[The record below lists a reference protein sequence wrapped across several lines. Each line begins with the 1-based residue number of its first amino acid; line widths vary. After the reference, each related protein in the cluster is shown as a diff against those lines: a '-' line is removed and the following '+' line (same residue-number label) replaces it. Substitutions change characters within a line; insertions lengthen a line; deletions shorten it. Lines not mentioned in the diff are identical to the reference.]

1 MARHRRRIAAVLV
14 LVGASAALALV
25 LAHASSTT
33 GSSAAFRPGAS
44 RLAHE
49 SILEQQQNGGA
60 ADGPEAQA
68 YADRAYPASEVTP
81 LEVQGAIKA
90 NDKLQKKGPKPFSK
104 WDSIGPDTLNVDK
117 FGTQSF
123 IKPTQWSGRETAVT
137 MGHCPNN
144 GDCTLFIG
152 AAGGGVWRTNNALT
166 KQPNWKQVSA
176 DIPTNAIGSMA
187 VDPNDA
193 TGRTVYAGTGEGNAS
208 GDSEAGLGLYKSTD
222 EGDHWSL
229 VPGSVAVANNR
240 SIVWVA
246 VQPGNANHILL
257 GTRSGTR
264 GEGSNSTSV
273 GAVGTPTLPTLG
285 VYASTDGGATFSLV
299 LPATAN
305 EVKFDPNDP
314 NTVYATSA
322 SSTTGGLLRSTSGGA
337 VGTWTP
343 IFQENRSRF
352 TFSPVALPN
361 GKTRIYLGDASGG
374 GQGAQVYR
382 IDDASQPAATLI
394 ASNNAAWTR
403 LSNSTD
409 GTPGFAVY
417 NYCVSAFGG
426 QCSYDMSIM
435 SPPDRPD
442 MVVVARAHAL
452 RGTGAVR
459 VPG

>member
-1 MARHRRRIAAVLV
+1 MMRLVRRRTAAVF
-14 LVGASAALALV
+14 V
-25 LAHASSTT
+25 LAGAAAAAFALLLAHSSSKP
-33 GSSAAFRPGAS
+33 SSARVINPGAS
-44 RLAHE
+44 RLGDE
-49 SILEQQQNGGA
+49 SLMEQQLNGGA

-68 YADRAYPASEVTP
+68 YADRAYPASQVTP
-81 LEVQGAIKA
+81 AEVQGAIKA
-90 NDKLQKKGPKPFSK
+90 NDKLQKKGPKAFSK
-104 WDSIGPDTLNVDK
+104 WDSLGPDTLNVDK

-137 MGHCPNN
+137 MGNCPNN
-144 GDCTLFIG
+144 GNCTLFVG
-152 AAGGGVWRTNNALT
+152 AAGGGVWRTNNALA

-176 DIPTNAIGSMA
+176 DIPTNAIGSIA

-193 TGRTVYAGTGEGNAS
+193 TGKTVYAGTGEGNAS
-208 GDSEAGLGLYKSTD
+208 GDSEAGLGLYQSTD
-222 EGDHWSL
+222 GGSHWSL

-246 VQPGNANHILL
+246 VQPGDPNHILI

-264 GEGSNSTSV
+264 GEASNSTNV
-273 GAVGTPTLPTLG
+273 GADGNPLPTLG

-322 SSTTGGLLRSTSGGA
+322 SSATGGLLRSTAGGA
-337 VGTWTP
+337 LGTWTP

-352 TFSPVALPN
+352 TFSPVALLN

-382 IDDASQPAATLI
+382 TDDASQPAAALI
-394 ASNNAAWTR
+394 ANNNQAW
-403 LSNSTD
+403 
-409 GTPGFAVY
+409 
-417 NYCVSAFGG
+417 
-426 QCSYDMSIM
+426 
-435 SPPDRPD
+435 
-442 MVVVARAHAL
+442 
-452 RGTGAVR
+452 
-459 VPG
+459 